1 MEALSSAADMEHVG
15 LAEALELVLL
25 LHDKAPERSGR
36 AALRWHRR
44 YCREV
49 RDGGIEEAQVL
60 LAALAALPS
69 SKGAAAARA
78 LAELLD
84 RRGFER
90 AGEALIRRSDGHATF
105 GQLANR
111 VTR

>member
-25 LHDKAPERSGR
+25 LLNANISYFAAVAPVPTKGGSTEPLGR
-36 AALRWHRR
+36 L
-44 YCREV
+44 V
-49 RDGGIEEAQVL
+49 VEAQVL

-90 AGEALIRRSDGHATF
+90 AGEPLIRWSDGHATF